1 MESNE
6 FNNFPVSIHLRLV
19 LYHLVFR
26 ASLVAHMVKNPP
38 VMQEAWVQSLGWE
51 DPLEGCLG
59 THSSILAWRI
69 PMDRRAWQATV
80 LGATK
85 SRT

>member
-51 DPLEGCLG
+51 DSLEKRMANY
-59 THSSILAWRI
+59 SNILAWRI
-69 PMDRRAWQATV
+69 PMDR
-80 LGATK
+80 GA
-85 SRT
+85 

>member
-6 FNNFPVSIHLRLV
+6 FNNFQVSIHLRLV

-38 VMQEAWVQSLGWE
+38 EMQEAWVQSLGWE
-51 DPLEGCLG
+51 DSLEKRMANY
-59 THSSILAWRI
+59 SNILAWRI
-69 PMDRRAWQATV
+69 PMDR
-80 LGATK
+80 GA
-85 SRT
+85 

>member
-38 VMQEAWVQSLGWE
+38 EMQEAWVQSLGWE
-51 DPLEGCLG
+51 DSLEKRMANY
-59 THSSILAWRI
+59 SNILAWRI
-69 PMDRRAWQATV
+69 PMDR
-80 LGATK
+80 GA
-85 SRT
+85 